1 MHLKK
6 LITCI
11 AVVLALKA
19 SACLNIFAIDAA
31 GRVHYIEHGFF
42 FLLDFKKE
50 AVQKEIKQLEKQFK
64 KGHFNFKNISDYGAY
79 LLMAGNYKEG
89 LQLFT
94 ALIKKHGEVYE
105 IRSNIAVAYELNGR
119 FDSAYY
125 WEKKALEL
133 NPDAHDKSEWVHLK
147 ILEARIQLAAD
158 SNWCLNNNVTG
169 IIDTIK
175 KNYKFSLNEGG
186 YDSWLF
192 EDFTSQ
198 LDERFPFTFPEDKV
212 MGKLMLELGDAYQ
225 YASVYRAYYCY
236 AIAKYLYPQLSKTA
250 TEKMAQIK
258 NNYPSKKV
266 TEGENTII
274 LPAKNGTGYS
284 SEMLLPDEDALNT
297 FINKLSS
304 RSLLSTM
311 QAKMPDINFL
321 LSKI

>member
-1 MHLKK
+1 MYPKK
-6 LITCI
+6 LLTGI
-11 AVVLALKA
+11 AIVIALKA

-31 GRVHYIEHGFF
+31 GRVHYLEHGFF
-42 FLLDFKKE
+42 FSLDFKKE
-50 AVQKEIKQLEKQFK
+50 ALQKEIKQLEKQFK
-64 KGHFNFKNISDYGAY
+64 KGNFNFKNISDYGAY
-79 LLMAGNYKEG
+79 LLMTGNYKEG

-94 ALIKKHGEVYE
+94 ALIKKHSDVYE

-125 WEKKALEL
+125 WERKALEL

-175 KNYKFSLNEGG
+175 KNYKFSLHEGYEG
-186 YDSWLF
+186 WLF

-198 LDERFPFTFPEDKV
+198 LDERFPFTFSEDKV
-212 MGKLMLELGDAYQ
+212 MGKLMMELGDAYQ

-250 TEKMAQIK
+250 IEKMTQIK

-266 TEGENTII
+266 SDGENTII
-274 LPAKNGTGYS
+274 FPDKNGTGYS
-284 SEMLLPDEDALNT
+284 SEMLLPDEEALNT

-304 RSLLSTM
+304 RFLLGNAHVKAT
-311 QAKMPDINFL
+311 DINFL
-321 LSKI
+321 ISKM